1 MQEKPEILGLI
12 FVGLKK
18 RDGQAFGW
26 INTHVFGKGEF
37 WLTDDAPVRDMLRLN
52 PMLFNLLRRA
62 IRYGIRAS
70 FWYDY
75 WTELGPLI
83 TITKPTR
90 RRDFRILID
99 AAVGQTIMNGN

>member
-1 MQEKPEILGLI
+1 
-12 FVGLKK
+12 
-18 RDGQAFGW
+18 
-26 INTHVFGKGEF
+26 
-37 WLTDDAPVRDMLRLN
+37 MLRLN

-90 RRDFRILID
+90 PRDFRILID

>member
-1 MQEKPEILGLI
+1 
-12 FVGLKK
+12 
-18 RDGQAFGW
+18 
-26 INTHVFGKGEF
+26 
-37 WLTDDAPVRDMLRLN
+37 
-52 PMLFNLLRRA
+52 MLFNLLRRA

-90 RRDFRILID
+90 PRDFRILID